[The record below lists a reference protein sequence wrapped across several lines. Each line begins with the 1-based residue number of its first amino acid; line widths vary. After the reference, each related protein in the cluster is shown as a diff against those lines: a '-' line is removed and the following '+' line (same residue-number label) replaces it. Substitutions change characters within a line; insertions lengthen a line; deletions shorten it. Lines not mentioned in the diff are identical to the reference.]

1 MLRSP
6 EVLAALADAALPRLL
21 PRSVAALP
29 TRVTDRFQ
37 EALVEGADGE
47 QWTVRVSRNAA
58 AGAAAE
64 QADVFTR
71 LLAKRVPFA
80 VPTAQGRM
88 TLADRN
94 LVTVQRRLPGEPMV
108 WRGLTG
114 GSAEAAGV
122 GRALAALHDVDPRV
136 ADEVGIPSYDADSY
150 RSRRL
155 AVLDR
160 AAGTG
165 LVPAALLARWERAL
179 EEVSLWKFVTC
190 LAHGPLEGQHVQW
203 ADGVRALSAWENA
216 CVSDPAD
223 DFAALWVQAPAE
235 AFDTVLETY
244 SAARSEA
251 PDKHLERRV
260 RLSAELQRIT
270 VLLEAVAADDDE
282 LIDRRTAALRRLNEQ
297 TVDDDSLLPA
307 PPRKQVAASVEAL
320 DEAGPAADGDDTV
333 VDDPEDVDDAEDFDD
348 AEMRSGRADEFDEAD
363 GFDAD
368 GLDANGD
375 GADLDNDD
383 TIEMQIARPDD
394 KH

>member
-29 TRVTDRFQ
+29 TRVTDKFQ
-37 EALVEGADGE
+37 QALIEGADGAA
-47 QWTVRVSRNAA
+47 WTVRLSRSPA

-64 QADVFTR
+64 QADAFAR

-80 VPTAQGRM
+80 VPTAEGRM

-94 LVTVQRRLPGEPMV
+94 LVTVQPRLPGDPMV
-108 WRGLTG
+108 WRGLTA
-114 GSAEAAGV
+114 GSAEATGV

-136 ADEVGIPSYDADSY
+136 ADEAGAPSYDADGY

-179 EEVSLWKFVTC
+179 EEVSLWRFPTCVT
-190 LAHGPLEGQHVQW
+190 HGPLEGHDVFWNGHV
-203 ADGVRALSAWENA
+203 SAISSWENA
-216 CVSDPAD
+216 SVSDPAD
-223 DFAALWVQAPAE
+223 DFAALWVLAAPE

-251 PDKHLERRV
+251 PDKHLERRI
-260 RLSAELQRIT
+260 RLSAELQRVT
-270 VLLEAVAADDDE
+270 VLLDAVTADDED
-282 LIDRRTAALRRLNEQ
+282 LIDRRTAALRRLGEQ
-297 TVDDDSLLPA
+297 TVDDESLM
-307 PPRKQVAASVEAL
+307 
-320 DEAGPAADGDDTV
+320 PAAPRVRVPAAQPSDADEPIDDADDDTTDTDDGHDDDAIDDEIDDADDAGDDA
-333 VDDPEDVDDAEDFDD
+333 DDEYD
-348 AEMRSGRADEFDEAD
+348 
-363 GFDAD
+363 
-368 GLDANGD
+368 LDA
-375 GADLDNDD
+375 DD
-383 TIEMQIARPDD
+383 TIELKIDRSDRREQ
-394 KH
+394 

>member
-29 TRVTDRFQ
+29 TRVTDKFQ
-37 EALVEGADGE
+37 QALIEGADGAA
-47 QWTVRVSRNAA
+47 WTVRLSRSPA

-64 QADVFTR
+64 QADAFAR

-80 VPTAQGRM
+80 VPTAEGRM

-94 LVTVQRRLPGEPMV
+94 LVTVQPRLPGDPMV
-108 WRGLTG
+108 WRGLTAG
-114 GSAEAAGV
+114 GAEATGV

-136 ADEVGIPSYDADSY
+136 ADEAGAPSYDADGY

-179 EEVSLWKFVTC
+179 EEVSLWRFPTCVT
-190 LAHGPLEGQHVQW
+190 HGPLEGHDVFWNGHV
-203 ADGVRALSAWENA
+203 SAISSWENA
-216 CVSDPAD
+216 SVSDPAD
-223 DFAALWVQAPAE
+223 DFAALWVLAAPE

-251 PDKHLERRV
+251 PDMHLERRI
-260 RLSAELQRIT
+260 RLSAELQRVT
-270 VLLEAVAADDDE
+270 VLLDAVTADDED
-282 LIDRRTAALRRLNEQ
+282 LIDRRTAALRRLGEQ
-297 TVDDDSLLPA
+297 TVDDESLM
-307 PPRKQVAASVEAL
+307 
-320 DEAGPAADGDDTV
+320 PAAPRVRVPAAQPSDADEPIDDADDDTTDTDDGHDDDAIDDEIDDADDAGDDA
-333 VDDPEDVDDAEDFDD
+333 DDEYD
-348 AEMRSGRADEFDEAD
+348 
-363 GFDAD
+363 
-368 GLDANGD
+368 LDA
-375 GADLDNDD
+375 DD
-383 TIEMQIARPDD
+383 TIELKIDRSDRREQ
-394 KH
+394 